1 MAMRR
6 SFAVVMAAIIL
17 LLALVPLSA
26 FAASP
31 AVRKMVLNR
40 DSVSLKIGETFKL
53 RVDIAPFNA
62 DRTVTWASSDESVAT
77 VADGIV
83 TGVSIGK
90 AEITV
95 TSVSN
100 PAVFLTAS
108 VLVAK
113 PVESIAL
120 ETESISLPQGETWE
134 QIAYLL
140 PEDATMQRPV
150 WTSSDKKVATVDEN
164 GVITAV
170 RNGYCTITAS
180 AADGMGAKAITN
192 VEVRKFEAIISEPGE
207 FQVDF
212 EMIEDSGT
220 DEIEKGGKTVKDKWT
235 KTVTF
240 ENERLEKVSDTSVR
254 PVAAG
259 AEIVLLKETHNKKI
273 TKESRHFIFIRKSA
287 VRQAGSVPENN
298 EGMILFRDIPW
309 GLKYKEVKTL
319 LSGRKEKL
327 KTPISRNGMLWTQI
341 DGEVYFGDF
350 KAFRNGLSFSS
361 SSANVENLTAN
372 LQKTAF
378 CMGDYYFDK
387 SIPFE
392 NLKLNVMK
400 TYGLPENETTSSA
413 SECVWVSG
421 RVTVRLFTTR
431 KYTQLQI
438 AYREQGDEAAA
449 GAGTAA
455 DSGAPE
461 TEVSD

>member
-1 MAMRR
+1 MRR
-6 SFAVVMAAIIL
+6 TFAVIMAAIVL
-17 LLALVPLSA
+17 LFALAPMSA
-26 FAASP
+26 FAAAP
-31 AVRKMVLNR
+31 TVRKMVLNR
-40 DSVSLKIGETFKL
+40 DAVSLKIGDTFKL

-62 DRTVTWASSDESVAT
+62 DRTVTWTSSDESVAT

-83 TGVSIGK
+83 TALSIGT

-100 PAVFLTAS
+100 PSVFVTAS

-113 PVESIAL
+113 PVESITL
-120 ETESISLPQGETWE
+120 ETESISLPRGETWE
-134 QIAYLL
+134 QIAYVL

-150 WTSSDKKVATVDEN
+150 WTTSDRKVATVDES

-170 RNGYCTITAS
+170 GIGHCTVTAS
-180 AADGMGAKAITN
+180 AADGMGAKAVTN

-207 FQVDF
+207 FHVDF
-212 EMIEDSGT
+212 EMVEDSGT
-220 DEIEKGGKTVKDKWT
+220 DEIEKGGKTVKDTWK

-240 ENERLEKVSDTSVR
+240 ENEKLEKVSDTSVR

-259 AEIVLLKETHNKKI
+259 AEVVHLQEIHNKKV
-273 TKESRHFIFIRKSA
+273 TKASRHFIFIRKSA
-287 VRQAGSVPENN
+287 VRQAGSVPESN

-309 GLKYKEVKTL
+309 GLKYKEVKSL

-327 KTPISRNGMLWTQI
+327 KTPIARNGMLWTQI

-350 KAFRNGLSFSS
+350 KAYRNGLSFSS

-400 TYGLPENETTSSA
+400 TYGLTENETTSSA
-413 SECVWVSG
+413 SECIWVSG
-421 RVTVRLFTTR
+421 RVTVRLFTTP

-438 AYREQGDEAAA
+438 AFREQDDEATA

-455 DSGAPE
+455 DSGTSE
-461 TEVSD
+461 TEGSD

>member
-6 SFAVVMAAIIL
+6 SFAVILAAIVL
-17 LLALVPLSA
+17 LLALAPLSA
-26 FAASP
+26 FADQP

-40 DSVSLKIGETFKL
+40 DALSLKIGESFDL

-62 DRTVTWASSDESVAT
+62 DKTVTWTSSDESVAT
-77 VADGIV
+77 VADGHV
-83 TGVSIGK
+83 TALSIGT

-95 TSVSN
+95 TSVST
-100 PAVFLTAS
+100 PSVFLTAS

-113 PVESIAL
+113 PVESITL
-120 ETESISLPQGETWE
+120 ENESISLPKGETWE
-134 QIAYLL
+134 QIAYVL
-140 PEDATMQRPV
+140 PEDATLVRPV
-150 WTSSDKKVATVDEN
+150 WTTSDRKIATVDEN

-170 RNGYCTITAS
+170 GNGHCTITAS
-180 AADGMGAKAITN
+180 AADGMGAKAITH
-192 VEVRKFEAIISEPGE
+192 VEVRKFEAVISEPGE

-220 DEIEKGGKTVKDKWT
+220 DEIEKGGKTIKDSWT

-240 ENERLEKVSDTSVR
+240 ENEKLEKVSDTSVR

-259 AEIVLLKETHNKKI
+259 AEIVHLKETHNKKI
-273 TKESRHFIFIRKSA
+273 TKESRHFIFIQKSA
-287 VRQAGSVPENN
+287 VRQAGSVPENS

-309 GLKYKEVKTL
+309 GLKYKEVKAL
-319 LSGRKEKL
+319 LSERKEKL
-327 KTPISRNGMLWTQI
+327 KTPIARNQMLWTQI

-392 NLKLNVMK
+392 NLKQNVMK

-421 RVTVRLFTTR
+421 RVTVRLFTTP

-438 AYREQGDEAAA
+438 AYSEQDDEASAD
-449 GAGTAA
+449 AGTAE
-455 DSGAPE
+455 DSESSE
-461 TEVSD
+461 TEDSD